1 MINMKKMCIVFLTFG
16 ASCLFTNA
24 NAVGIGEFNREVAKE
39 RFDEI
44 DVDQSGTIDLSELYA
59 SVDRRFAETDTN
71 GDGELSK
78 EEIKNHRKKMKFDR
92 LDKDHNGYISEEE
105 LNIENVFVRMR
116 FMSKADKNGDD
127 LISKDEFFML

>member
-24 NAVGIGEFNREVAKE
+24 NAVGIGELNREVANE

-44 DVDQSGTIDLSELYA
+44 DVDNSGTIDLSELIMF
-59 SVDRRFAETDTN
+59 VDQRFIDTDTN
-71 GDGELSK
+71 DDGELTK
-78 EEIKNHRKKMKFDR
+78 DEIKKHRKHMKFDR